1 MFFAKLLRKEKKA
14 MNSELKKNT
23 NEQLCAL
30 LAQLKMKLLEAKF
43 KMSSGELEKLNL
55 LKQMR
60 KMIAQILTEL
70 TIRGFKACLTSY
82 GVVLYDKKNQPTII
96 NDEKLTQILKK
107 IIPNKTNNEA
117 KNLTPTKKQHTI
129 KKDKEK

>member
-1 MFFAKLLRKEKKA
+1 

-30 LAQLKMKLLEAKF
+30 LAQLKTKLLEAKF

-82 GVVLYDKKNQPTII
+82 GVVLYDKKNQPTIV
-96 NDEKLTQILKK
+96 NDKQITNTLKK
-107 IIPNKTNNEA
+107 IISNKPSKEE
-117 KNLTPTKKQHTI
+117 KNLEVTKKQHTI
-129 KKDKEK
+129 KKGKEK

>member
-1 MFFAKLLRKEKKA
+1 
-14 MNSELKKNT
+14 MNNELKKNT
-23 NEQLCAL
+23 NEQLCSL

-70 TIRGFKACLTSY
+70 TLRGFKACLTSY
-82 GVVLYDKKNQPTII
+82 GVVLYDKEKKPTII
-96 NDEKLTQILKK
+96 NDKQITDTLKK
-107 IIPNKTNNEA
+107 FIPNKPSKER
-117 KNLTPTKKQHTI
+117 KNLEVTKKQHTI
-129 KKDKEK
+129 KKDDEK

>member
-1 MFFAKLLRKEKKA
+1 

-30 LAQLKMKLLEAKF
+30 LAQLKTKLLEAKF

-55 LKQMR
+55 LKQIR

-70 TIRGFKACLTSY
+70 TIRGFKVGLTSY

-96 NDEKLTQILKK
+96 NDKQITNNLKK
-107 IIPNKTNNEA
+107 ILPSKPSKEG
-117 KNLTPTKKQHTI
+117 KNLEVAKKQHTI
-129 KKDKEK
+129 KKGKEK

>member
-1 MFFAKLLRKEKKA
+1 

-82 GVVLYDKKNQPTII
+82 GVILYDKKNQPTII

-107 IIPNKTNNEA
+107 IIPNKTNNEG

>member
-1 MFFAKLLRKEKKA
+1 

-30 LAQLKMKLLEAKF
+30 LAQLKTKLLEAKF

-60 KMIAQILTEL
+60 KMIAKILTEL

-82 GVVLYDKKNQPTII
+82 GVVLYDKKNQPTIV
-96 NDEKLTQILKK
+96 NDKQITNTLKK
-107 IIPNKTNNEA
+107 IISNKPSKEG
-117 KNLTPTKKQHTI
+117 KNLEVTKKQHTI
-129 KKDKEK
+129 KKGKEK

>member
-1 MFFAKLLRKEKKA
+1 

-30 LAQLKMKLLEAKF
+30 LAQLKTKLLEAKF

-82 GVVLYDKKNQPTII
+82 GVVLYDKKNQPTIV
-96 NDEKLTQILKK
+96 NDKQITNTLRK
-107 IIPNKTNNEA
+107 IISNKPSKEG
-117 KNLTPTKKQHTI
+117 KNLEVTKKQHTI
-129 KKDKEK
+129 KKGKEK

>member
-1 MFFAKLLRKEKKA
+1 

-70 TIRGFKACLTSY
+70 TIRGFKTCLTSY

-107 IIPNKTNNEA
+107 LSQIKQTTKEKILHQQKNNIQL
-117 KNLTPTKKQHTI
+117 KRI
-129 KKDKEK
+129 KKNNGKAKKH

>member
-1 MFFAKLLRKEKKA
+1 

-43 KMSSGELEKLNL
+43 KMSSGELEKINL

-96 NDEKLTQILKK
+96 NDDKLTSVLKK
-107 IIPNKTNNEA
+107 IIPNTQDKGQKKLA
-117 KNLTPTKKQHTI
+117 SVKKQHTI

>member
-1 MFFAKLLRKEKKA
+1 

-30 LAQLKMKLLEAKF
+30 LAQLKTKLLEAKF
-43 KMSSGELEKLNL
+43 KMSSGELEKLDL

-82 GVVLYDKKNQPTII
+82 GVVLYDKKNQPTIV
-96 NDEKLTQILKK
+96 NDKQITNTLKK
-107 IIPNKTNNEA
+107 IISNKPSKEG
-117 KNLTPTKKQHTI
+117 KNLEVTKKQHTI
-129 KKDKEK
+129 KKGKEK

>member
-1 MFFAKLLRKEKKA
+1 MI
-14 MNSELKKNT
+14 SELKKNT

-55 LKQMR
+55 LKQIR
-60 KMIAQILTEL
+60 KTIAQILTEL
-70 TIRGFKACLTSY
+70 TIRGFKVSLTSY
-82 GVVLYDKKNQPTII
+82 GIILYDKKNQPTII
-96 NDEKLTQILKK
+96 NDEKITHTLKK
-107 IIPNKTNNEA
+107 IISNKQNKDR
-117 KNLTPTKKQHTI
+117 KNLKLVKKQNTI